1 MPISRPLARPV
12 PIDRWMVTVL
22 RVIPTTLTGTS
33 PLSFEQEHVWNME
46 WVPNIPPMAL
56 RLTGELQ
63 TEVLE
68 DALHGV
74 VSRHEILQTGFRQG
88 AGEGEAFR
96 LAVSRTPLPIHDL
109 RALDGPAQLA
119 AARELIRSEAKR
131 PFKLCEPPLMHAGLI
146 QLGATDNILFFT
158 MHHIICDL
166 WSMKLFLREVASL
179 YTAHTEK
186 QDIPLA
192 PLRVQYS
199 DYATCQRLWLRGD
212 ALAEHLSYWREALR
226 GASPLQLPTVRNPP
240 NRGNHE
246 GGVRSAYI
254 SHTLTTKLQDTC
266 KQLGATLFMTLLAA
280 FQVLMF
286 QYTGQDD
293 VVVSSLTANR
303 SQVEL
308 EPLIGVFAN
317 RLSYRTRFGGNPRF
331 REALSQV
338 RDTCLNAYKYQAL
351 SLWKLTE
358 LTPGLDPGTA
368 GKVLFA
374 LQNVP
379 TAKVTMPDI
388 NMEPFESTGI
398 SMFEETGMKTTGRY
412 DQSWEVWKDAGQ
424 LRVVVSF
431 RSDRFDNA
439 SIDQALRNYSSV
451 LEQLVETTGR
461 RVDDFHLY
469 S

>member
-1 MPISRPLARPV
+1 
-12 PIDRWMVTVL
+12 VTGL
-22 RVIPTTLTGTS
+22 RVTPTIRTATT
-33 PLSFEQEHVWNME
+33 PLSFEQKHVWNMD

-56 RLTGELQ
+56 RLVGNLQ
-63 TEVLE
+63 IEMLE
-68 DALHGV
+68 DALHKV
-74 VSRHEILQTGFRQG
+74 ISRHEILQTGFRQG
-88 AGEGEAFR
+88 VEEGESFR
-96 LAVSRTPLPIHDL
+96 TAVSRTLLSVHDL

-119 AARELIRSEAKR
+119 TARELIRSEAKR
-131 PFKLCEPPLMHAGLI
+131 PFKLCEPPLMRAGLI
-146 QLGATDNILFFT
+146 QLGETANILFFT

-166 WSMKLFLREVASL
+166 WSMELFLREVATI
-179 YTAHTEK
+179 YTGQVAK
-186 QDIPLA
+186 QDIPLT

-212 ALAEHLSYWREALR
+212 ALADHLSYWREALQ
-226 GASPLQLPTVRNPP
+226 GVVPLQLPTVRDLPKV
-240 NRGNHE
+240 GNHE

-254 SHTLTTKLQDTC
+254 CHTSTTRLQDTC
-266 KQLGATLFMTLLAA
+266 RQVRSTLFMILLTA

-286 QYTGQDD
+286 RYTGQDD

-317 RLSYRTRFGGNPRF
+317 RLSYRTVFVGNPRF

-351 SLWKLTE
+351 SLWKLAE
-358 LTPGLDPGTA
+358 LTPHLDPSTV

-379 TAKVTMPDI
+379 AGKVTMPHI
-388 NMEPFESTGI
+388 TIEPFECTGI

-412 DQSWEVWKDAGQ
+412 DQSWEVWKDAGR
-424 LRVVVSF
+424 LRLVVSF

-439 SIDQALRNYSSV
+439 SVDKALLNYIYI
-451 LEQLVETTGR
+451 LEQVVEATDR
-461 RVDDFHLY
+461 RVEDFKLHA
-469 S
+469 